1 MTSLENNNGK
11 KKIRFIINPISGVK
25 KKSVVEKLI
34 LQELDKS
41 AFEYEIC
48 YTKAAGHAI
57 ELSAEA
63 AEKDFDFVVAV
74 GGDGSLNEVAQS
86 LVGKRTCLG
95 IIPVGSGN
103 GLAHYLK
110 IPTNVSKAI
119 KVINGRKT
127 ICVDTA
133 SISNLKFFSIAGVG
147 FDAYIADLFS
157 KCKKR
162 GFWSY
167 SKLVFREFLL
177 FKPNR
182 FRLYING
189 RVLHRRA
196 MLISFA
202 NGNQYGYN
210 AVISP
215 KSIIDDGLIDVC
227 IMRKP
232 PIFLAPVLGI
242 CLFLRIID
250 KIGFVEIIRTSEVR
264 IIQKKNYIA
273 HVDGDK
279 YRLSKE
285 LLVKVHPKSLNVI
298 IP

>member
-1 MTSLENNNGK
+1 MMLTEMDKDK

-25 KKSVVEKLI
+25 KKNIVEKLI

-57 ELSAEA
+57 ELSKDA
-63 AEKDFDFVVAV
+63 AVKGYDYAVAV

-86 LVGKRTCLG
+86 LIGTKTCLG

-110 IPTNVSKAI
+110 ISTNVTKAI
-119 KVINGRKT
+119 KIINGQK
-127 ICVDTA
+127 IKCVDTA
-133 SISNLKFFSIAGVG
+133 SINNLPFFSIAGVG
-147 FDAYIADLFS
+147 FDAYVAELFS

-177 FKPNR
+177 FKPNK

-189 RVLHRRA
+189 KVMHRRA

-215 KSIIDDGLIDVC
+215 GAIIEDGLIDVC

-232 PIFLAPVLGI
+232 PFFLAPVLGI
-242 CLFLRIID
+242 CLFLRIMD
-250 KIGFVEIIRTSEVR
+250 RTGFVEIIRANEVR

-273 HVDGDK
+273 HIDGDK
-279 YRLSKE
+279 YRLTKE
-285 LLVKVHPKSLNVI
+285 LLLKVNPKSLNVL

>member
-1 MTSLENNNGK
+1 MSLPEKFNIK
-11 KKIRFIINPISGVK
+11 KKIRFIINPISGIRK
-25 KKSVVEKLI
+25 KVAVEKLI

-41 AFEYEIC
+41 LFDYEIC

-57 ELSAEA
+57 ELSREA
-63 AEKDFDFVVAV
+63 AEKDYDFVVAV
-74 GGDGSLNEVAQS
+74 GGDGTLNEVGQP

-103 GLAHYLK
+103 GLARYLK
-110 IPTNVSKAI
+110 ISTNVAKAI
-119 KVINGRKT
+119 AIINKCNT
-127 ICVDTA
+127 KCIDTA
-133 SISNLKFFSIAGVG
+133 TISDRRFFSIAGVG
-147 FDAYIADLFS
+147 FDAYVADLFS
-157 KCKKR
+157 RCKKR

-167 SKLVFREFLL
+167 SKLAFREFLL
-177 FKPNR
+177 FKPNK

-189 RVLHRRA
+189 KVLHRRA

-215 KSIIDDGLIDVC
+215 DAIIDDGLIDVC

-232 PIFLAPVLGI
+232 PFFLGPVMGI
-242 CLFLRIID
+242 CLFLRIVD
-250 KIGFVEIIRTSEVR
+250 KAGFVEIIRTNEVR
-264 IIQKKNYIA
+264 IIQRKNYIA
-273 HVDGDK
+273 HIDGDK

-285 LLVKVHPKSLNVI
+285 LLIKVHPKSLNII